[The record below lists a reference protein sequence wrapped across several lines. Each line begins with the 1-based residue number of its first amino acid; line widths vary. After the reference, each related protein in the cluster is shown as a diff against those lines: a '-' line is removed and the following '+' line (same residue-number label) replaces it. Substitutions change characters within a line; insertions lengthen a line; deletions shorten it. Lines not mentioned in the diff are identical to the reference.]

1 MANLNSIN
9 LPTISIKYPTRAVNL
24 SSSLQTVDYD
34 LKRTKGV
41 IGYNLLVK
49 EGTLTGGTSPAWAV
63 TKSEPVMTHVKV
75 QADNETLL
83 DLDAGLLQEYSSL
96 VFGDAPDGLHLYAEM
111 VDRDYKTG
119 HEFIET
125 VFPSYQY
132 NQIQMSVTFNTIA
145 NVTTGSPTAAPVTLY
160 MSEVDIERA
169 DLVNAKVQLAT
180 VKKIQ
185 GSSTLSLT
193 GDNDLTSFLGQT
205 GAYKSVLYFVST
217 AQVSDGAYTSGTD
230 SDIEYVDL
238 ILNDT
243 STIRS
248 DYWQLMKN
256 QNKNLFK
263 QATDTGFAMQVFQ
276 NDSEISKLLNL
287 ADVQNVKSVNVKV
300 NTSTN
305 PLYLY
310 AMKVLYV
317 V

>member
-1 MANLNSIN
+1 MANMNNIN
-9 LPTISIKYPTRAVNL
+9 LPTISIKYPSQSVTL
-24 SSSLQTVDYD
+24 TSSVQTVDYD

-41 IGYNLLVK
+41 IGYNLLIT
-49 EGTLTGGTSPAWAV
+49 EGAFTGGTSPAWAPS
-63 TKSEPVMTHVKV
+63 KSAPIITHLKI
-75 QADNETLL
+75 QADNDTLL

-96 VFGDAPDGLHLYAEM
+96 VFGDSPDGLHLYAEM

-119 HEFIET
+119 HEFIDT
-125 VFPSYQY
+125 VFPAYQY
-132 NQIQMSVTFNTIA
+132 NQIQMSVTYNKIG
-145 NVTTGSPTAAPVTLY
+145 NVSSGGATSGVVTLK
-160 MSEVDIERA
+160 MSEVDIERS
-169 DLVNAKVQLAT
+169 DLVNAKVSLAT

-193 GDNDLTSFLGQT
+193 GDNDLTAFLGQT
-205 GAYKSVLYFVST
+205 GAYKSVLYFVAT
-217 AQVSDGAYTSGTD
+217 AQVTDGAYSKGSD
-230 SDIEYVDL
+230 SDVDYVDL

-276 NDSEISKLLNL
+276 NDAEISKLLNL

-300 NTSTN
+300 NTTTN